1 MGEERTDATNRL
13 EYILFRSIF
22 FAVKLFPLA
31 ASSWLGR
38 KLGALAFRILKSR
51 RELTVENLREARD
64 RGFLPGDTDI
74 YRVAARTWENLCLMG
89 IEFVYYYS
97 CPNRRI
103 REAVRVEGEENL
115 KRVLERNKG
124 AILVMAH
131 IGNWELLGASLCAA
145 GFGLSPVVQTQ
156 ANSLLDKFINDRRR
170 SIGMKTIPKMSFLRP
185 IVQAFKRNE
194 VVPLLIDQNAG
205 KPGVP
210 LEVFGRVA
218 RIPRGA
224 AEFALKTGTPV
235 VFAYILRESAG
246 KHRLVI
252 SEEIQLSRTGDY
264 QQDLR
269 DNTARFIG
277 MVQSVVSQHPDQ
289 WLWMHKLWPTD
300 IKV

>member
-1 MGEERTDATNRL
+1 MEEQRSNTMNRL
-13 EYILFRSIF
+13 EYILFRGIF
-22 FAVKLFPLA
+22 FTVKLFSLA

-51 RELTVENLREARD
+51 RKLTVENLREARD
-64 RGFLPGDTDI
+64 RGFLPADTDI
-74 YRVAARTWENLCLMG
+74 YRVAVRTWENLCLLG

-97 CPNRRI
+97 CSNRKI
-103 REAVRVEGEENL
+103 CEAVSVEGEENL
-115 KRVLERNKG
+115 KRVLERKQG
-124 AILVMAH
+124 AIMVMAH
-131 IGNWELLGASLCAA
+131 IGNWELLGIRLCNA

-156 ANSLLDKFINDRRR
+156 ANSILDEFIDVRRR

-205 KPGVP
+205 KTGVS
-210 LEVFGRVA
+210 LKVFGREA

-235 VFAYILRESAG
+235 VFAYILREATG

-269 DNTARFIG
+269 DNTAAFIG
-277 MVQSVVSQHPDQ
+277 MVQSVVSKHPEQ

-300 IKV
+300 IEV